1 MSYAR
6 GGSTPLCG
14 TMKMRYIL
22 IFIVIL
28 FPGFVYAQ
36 EKYQSDF
43 LYNLDLYRQNHE
55 QYRINKLSYADF
67 QSINSKSK
75 AIASQKQVIIS
86 RNLVLKTYFQHL
98 HEQLQLSKND
108 TQDYSQIGLMVD
120 SVITDLDGMNES
132 IQVID
137 DLDSLNSFSDLI
149 EENRVYYNNLSRLIK
164 NVIYFNK
171 LNKLHLKYGT
181 DIVQTLQKEYGQVEI
196 SSYYDRDL
204 QNSLSSINSQGE
216 VIVQTIKDFPEEE
229 LMDERSKKQSSLIAE
244 INSYH
249 NQLQNHL
256 RIIQEIITNDFKLN
270 R

>member
-22 IFIVIL
+22 VFIIFL
-28 FPGFVYAQ
+28 FPGLIWAQ

-98 HEQLQLSKND
+98 YQQLQLSKND
-108 TQDYSQIGLMVD
+108 TQDYLQIKLMVD
-120 SVITDLDGMNES
+120 SVIADLDGMNES
-132 IQVID
+132 IQAID
-137 DLDSLNSFSDLI
+137 DLGSLNSFSDLI
-149 EENRVYYNNLSRLIK
+149 EENRVYYINLSSLIK
-164 NVIYFNK
+164 NAVYFNK

-181 DIVQTLQKEYGQVEI
+181 EIVQKLQDEYGQVEI

-204 QNSLSSINSQGE
+204 QNSLSSINSQSE
-216 VIVQTIKDFPEEE
+216 LIIKLINDFPKEE
-229 LMDERSKKQSSLIAE
+229 LMDERSNYQDSLVAE
-244 INSYH
+244 INDYH
-249 NQLQNHL
+249 GQLQNYL
-256 RIIQEIITNDFKLN
+256 RIIQEVIINDFNLN

>member
-14 TMKMRYIL
+14 TMKMKYIL
-22 IFIVIL
+22 VFIIVL
-28 FPGFVYAQ
+28 FPGVILAQ

-43 LYNLDLYRQNHE
+43 LYSLDLYRQNHE
-55 QYRINKLSYADF
+55 QYRIDKLSYADF
-67 QSINSKSK
+67 KSINSKGK

-98 HEQLQLSKND
+98 YEQLELSKNN
-108 TQDYSQIGLMVD
+108 TQDYPQIKAMVD
-120 SVITDLDGMNES
+120 SVIIDLDGMNES
-132 IQVID
+132 IQTID

-149 EENRVYYNNLSRLIK
+149 EEKRVYYDNLSKLIK
-164 NVIYFNK
+164 DVIYFNK
-171 LNKLHLKYGT
+171 LYNFHLKYGT
-181 DIVQTLQKEYGQVEI
+181 EIVQKLQEEYGQVEI

-204 QNSLSSINSQGE
+204 QSSLNSINSQSE
-216 VIVQTIKDFPEEE
+216 LIIRLINDFPEKE
-229 LMDERSKKQSSLIAE
+229 LMDGRSKYQNSLIAE

-256 RIIQEIITNDFKLN
+256 RIIQEIIINDFKVSG
-270 R
+270 